1 MTRREAVGM
10 LAAATVCLPNTRGR
24 QPSMLQRPIPSTG
37 EPIPAVGLGTWQT
50 FDVGEAERDRAPL
63 REILR
68 LFTHHGGRL
77 VDSSP
82 MYGRSETVVGDL
94 THALGIQERLFYAT
108 KVWTR
113 GEEDGIVQMNRSMSR
128 MRSDPMDLMQV
139 HNLVDWQTHLRTLRR
154 WKSEGRIRYTG
165 ITHYQVGA
173 FDDLERIMRGEEL
186 DFVQLNF
193 SIVTKEAENRLL
205 PLAADRGVATII
217 NRPYETGSLFRAVR
231 GQALPPWAS
240 EFDCESW
247 GQFFLKYILSEPNVT
262 CVIPATSNPEHLA
275 DNMSAGYG
283 RLPNPRARQRM
294 VEFITNL

>member
-1 MTRREAVGM
+1 MR
-10 LAAATVCLPNTRGR
+10 
-24 QPSMLQRPIPSTG
+24 QRPIPSTG
-37 EPIPAVGLGTWQT
+37 ESIPAVGLGTWQT

-63 REILR
+63 SEILQR
-68 LFTHHGGRL
+68 FTQHGGRL

-94 THALGIQERLFYAT
+94 AHALGIQERLFYAT

-113 GEEDGIVQMNRSMSR
+113 GEEDGIAQMNRSMSR
-128 MRSDPMDLMQV
+128 MRSDPMDLMQI
-139 HNLVDWQTHLRTLRR
+139 HNLVDWQTHLRTLQR
-154 WKSEGRIRYTG
+154 WKSDGRIRYTG

-173 FDDLERIMRGEEL
+173 FDDLERILRSEEL

-193 SIVTKEAENRLL
+193 SIATREAENRLL
-205 PLAADRGVATII
+205 PLAADRGVGTII

-231 GQALPPWAS
+231 GQTVPTWAS

-262 CVIPATSNPEHLA
+262 CVIPATSNPEHLT
-275 DNMSAGYG
+275 DNMRAGYG
-283 RLPNPRARQRM
+283 RLPDQRARQRM
-294 VEFITNL
+294 VEFIRNL

>member
-1 MTRREAVGM
+1 
-10 LAAATVCLPNTRGR
+10 
-24 QPSMLQRPIPSTG
+24 
-37 EPIPAVGLGTWQT
+37 
-50 FDVGEAERDRAPL
+50 
-63 REILR
+63 
-68 LFTHHGGRL
+68 
-77 VDSSP
+77 

-275 DNMSAGYG
+275 DNMRAGYG
-283 RLPNPRARQRM
+283 RLPNQRARQRM